1 VVIIRVKTSNPFKK
15 NNHIC
20 HVEFYCTIG
29 HQSFKADLMQGR
41 DISLSFGPGGD
52 NPAAFGI
59 PASEIAPI
67 QIGDFVGSVAL
78 GSGANCDVIKFCA
91 HGNATHTECI
101 GHITPTHENIGDC
114 VHQIF
119 FTADLITVPLDNVQG
134 NMVIRDEIQ
143 SLIPGHPAEAI
154 IVRSLPNDMDK
165 RSREWSGNNPPYFE
179 PEAILQ
185 LRHAG
190 YLHLLTDLP
199 SVDPEED
206 DGMLKSHH
214 VWWNYPDAPRMQSSI
229 TELIFVANDIPDGRY
244 LLNLSFPK
252 IRSDASPS
260 RPVIFPLI
268 PV

>member
-1 VVIIRVKTSNPFKK
+1 MELLCK
-15 NNHIC
+15 
-20 HVEFYCTIG
+20 IG
-29 HQSFKADLMQGR
+29 ELSFKTDLRHGR

-52 NPAAFGI
+52 NPSAFGI
-59 PASEIAPI
+59 PSAKIAPI
-67 QIGDFVGSVAL
+67 RIGDFVGSVDL
-78 GSGANCDVIKFCA
+78 GSGANCDVIEFCA

-101 GHITPTHENIGDC
+101 GHITPTHENVGDC
-114 VHQIF
+114 LHQIF
-119 FTADLITVPLDNVQG
+119 FTADLITVQMENIKG
-134 NMVIRDEIQ
+134 E
-143 SLIPGHPAEAI
+143 SLITNSILKQIPDNRAEAI
-154 IVRSLPNDMDK
+154 IIRTLPNDMDK
-165 RSREWSGNNPPYFE
+165 RSREWSGNQPPYFH

-185 LRHAG
+185 LRNAG

-206 DGMLKSHH
+206 EGLLKAHH

-229 TELIFVANDIPDGRY
+229 TELIFVADDIPDGRY

-260 RPVIFPLI
+260 RPFLFPLI